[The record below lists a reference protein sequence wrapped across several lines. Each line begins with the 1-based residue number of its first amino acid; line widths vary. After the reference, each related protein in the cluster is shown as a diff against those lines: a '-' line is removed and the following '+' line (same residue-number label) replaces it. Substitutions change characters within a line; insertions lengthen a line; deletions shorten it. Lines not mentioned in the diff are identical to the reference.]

1 MRVLALDPGY
11 ERLGIAV
18 LEKIAGDRK
27 CGKELLIFSEC
38 FQTLKKSPFTDR
50 LHAIGVELRKI
61 IKEYSPDAVAIESL
75 FFTNNQKTAMH
86 VAEVRGVIMYEAM
99 NHQLQFAEYTPGQIK
114 IAVTGDGHAD
124 KRQIFSMV
132 TRLVKIDKEI
142 KYDDEYDA
150 IAIGITF
157 LANKSYPQE
166 SVSSFAQKK

>member
-18 LEKIAGDRK
+18 LEKKAG
-27 CGKELLIFSEC
+27 GKERLIFSEC
-38 FQTLKKSPFTDR
+38 FQTPKTSLFVER
-50 LHAIGVELRKI
+50 LHAVGIELRKI
-61 IKEYSPDAVAIESL
+61 IEIYTPEALAIESL

-114 IAVTGDGHAD
+114 IAVTGDGRAD
-124 KRQIFSMV
+124 KKQIFSMV
-132 TRLVKIDKEI
+132 PKLVKIDKEI
-142 KYDDEYDA
+142 TFDDEYDA

-157 LANKSYPQE
+157 LAGKSYPQ
-166 SVSSFAQKK
+166 AAG